1 MAPPLKPNLLIFF
14 VCKEETTWSQ
24 SREGAGP
31 SLSLSRA
38 RALSLYLSQAVL
50 GKTGTFSVHCTVYV
64 LPCTQTY
71 RFIPAHTCS
80 SFTHALNATFPDFF
94 NLVFLHLQKFLG
106 FQRDTIY
113 RTKGHLRSFSILRDS
128 TCKCNPSVIVARLLF
143 LILALFMLACNYAS
157 G

>member
-31 SLSLSRA
+31 SLSLSCA
-38 RALSLYLSQAVL
+38 RALSLYLKLCLERQEHFLYIAPYM
-50 GKTGTFSVHCTVYV
+50 FCH
-64 LPCTQTY
+64 
-71 RFIPAHTCS
+71 AHRHTDS
-80 SFTHALNATFPDFF
+80 YQPTHAPVLLMRSTPRFLFSF

-113 RTKGHLRSFSILRDS
+113 RAKGHLLSFSILRDS
-128 TCKCNPSVIVARLLF
+128 TCKPCNPSVIVARLLF
-143 LILALFMLACNYAS
+143 LILALFILACNYAS